1 MADVIL
7 FNNEK
12 NTLPDT
18 RDLTETVTASTIITA
33 FSVSNNSGA
42 GVSYK
47 AYITTT
53 LGESV
58 DPIQPQTI
66 VVPDRADPAFFMIGQ
81 KIPKGSSLEVESST
95 GASLNFYVTGVQ

>member
-1 MADVIL
+1 MAEVIL

-18 RDLTETVTASTIITA
+18 RDLTETVSVATKITA
-33 FSVSNNSGA
+33 FSVSNSTGA
-42 GVSYK
+42 SVSYK
-47 AYITTT
+47 AYITET

-66 VVPDRADPAFFMIGQ
+66 VVKDRADPAFFMIGQ
-81 KIPKGSSLEVESST
+81 KIPKGGNLEVESST
-95 GASLNFYVTGVQ
+95 GDSLNFYVTGVQ